1 MEGEAGDKASCGIE
15 RMVSPGERLTGR
27 TLKERVLELLKSD
40 DIEKTLEGLSHF
52 PGRQTVNAL
61 FSFLY
66 NVNQQIKWAAVTAM
80 GDLVAKL
87 AAQDMESARII
98 LRRLM
103 WNLND
108 ESGGIGWGSP
118 EAMAEILA
126 ASGELAK
133 EYTPIL
139 VSYTRQDG
147 NYLEHVSLQRGLI
160 WGIGRLAQARPLLLK
175 DTGPRIIPYI
185 ESQDTSL
192 RGHSTW
198 AMGHLGW
205 KGSRPYLEPLTHDIS
220 EFPIYVDRRLLMKRV
235 KDVAKEALERLPL

>member
-1 MEGEAGDKASCGIE
+1 
-15 RMVSPGERLTGR
+15 
-27 TLKERVLELLKSD
+27 
-40 DIEKTLEGLSHF
+40 
-52 PGRQTVNAL
+52 
-61 FSFLY
+61 
-66 NVNQQIKWAAVTAM
+66 
-80 GDLVAKL
+80 
-87 AAQDMESARII
+87 
-98 LRRLM
+98 
-103 WNLND
+103 
-108 ESGGIGWGSP
+108 
-118 EAMAEILA
+118 MAEILA

-205 KGSRPYLEPLTHDIS
+205 KGGRPYLEPLTHDIS